1 MPGIKPIVI
10 AGLCVA
16 LVGTACGGSEKTS
29 TAEPT
34 PQPKQE
40 AGVLGGDL
48 ARVTHDDVA
57 RADLD
62 AYIQGQTAFS
72 LDLYR
77 SLAARNTKNFAIGPE
92 SLTTALAMLMAGASD
107 EGQRE
112 IAQAL
117 GVENLVDRVPA
128 VVNQVMRDLE
138 SRGGGS
144 VTLEEA
150 NRIYSDPQFVVKA
163 AFVELL
169 AKEFGAPMVQIDFA
183 NEPEA
188 ARKQINV
195 WVAEK
200 TRDKIPELFPEGSI
214 DDSTV
219 ATLVNAVYLKAKW
232 KTAFDEKR
240 TSDQEFTTV
249 GGAKV
254 HVPMM
259 HTDDIA
265 TTFGTGYGAA
275 ELPYKGDELSMV
287 VIVPDDLAAF
297 EKAFDAETL
306 AAIVDGLQ
314 GAAKLDLALPRF
326 EVEGGG
332 ELKDQLQAL
341 GIKAVFQKNALQNIS
356 DDPRIEVSTV
366 QHQVYVKVDEEGTEA
381 AAATGIGIRATSL
394 PPPGVVADKP
404 FVYLVRDKATGA
416 VLFLGRITN
425 PLEK

>member
-107 EGQRE
+107 DGQRE

-219 ATLVNAVYLKAKW
+219 ATLVNAVYL
-232 KTAFDEKR
+232 
-240 TSDQEFTTV
+240 
-249 GGAKV
+249 
-254 HVPMM
+254 
-259 HTDDIA
+259 
-265 TTFGTGYGAA
+265 
-275 ELPYKGDELSMV
+275 
-287 VIVPDDLAAF
+287 
-297 EKAFDAETL
+297 
-306 AAIVDGLQ
+306 
-314 GAAKLDLALPRF
+314 
-326 EVEGGG
+326 
-332 ELKDQLQAL
+332 
-341 GIKAVFQKNALQNIS
+341 
-356 DDPRIEVSTV
+356 
-366 QHQVYVKVDEEGTEA
+366 
-381 AAATGIGIRATSL
+381 
-394 PPPGVVADKP
+394 
-404 FVYLVRDKATGA
+404 
-416 VLFLGRITN
+416 
-425 PLEK
+425 